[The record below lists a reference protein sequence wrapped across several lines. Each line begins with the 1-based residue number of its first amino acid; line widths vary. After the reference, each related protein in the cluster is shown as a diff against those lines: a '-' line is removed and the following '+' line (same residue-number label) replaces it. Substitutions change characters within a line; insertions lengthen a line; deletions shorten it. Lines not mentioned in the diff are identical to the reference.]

1 MKQVLHLRP
10 VYHRLEDRIRA
21 HVVLCWLALLLA
33 RIVETRAKRDPP
45 VAARTGEPL
54 SLPTAV
60 RQQTPTS
67 YLDRSHRTNAIKEM
81 RSMSSD
87 EDQFAALTRQ
97 SQEALTNLARTWTES
112 IQGMAWSF
120 TGRSVEAA

>member
-1 MKQVLHLRP
+1 MKQVLDLRP
-10 VYHRLEDRIRA
+10 VYHRLEDRICA

-45 VAARTGEPL
+45 VAARIGEPP

-60 RQQTPTS
+60 RHQTPRCH
-67 YLDRSHRTNAIKEM
+67 LNRSHRTNAIKEM

-97 SQEALTNLARTWTES
+97 SQEALTNLARAWTES
-112 IQGMAWSF
+112 MQGLAWSF
-120 TGRSVEAA
+120 TGRSVAAG